1 MRPMRI
7 IRDNKVGWE
16 LPETVKKEGLLLARV
31 DEFIEA
37 RKALISRQR
46 GFPNCTMVK
55 KGIAAKTKALEEYN
69 KNGYYVPKKELR

>member
-7 IRDNKVGWE
+7 IRNNKIAWE
-16 LPETVKKEGLLLARV
+16 LPETAKKEGLLLARV

-55 KGIAAKTKALEEYN
+55 KGIEAKTQALEEYN